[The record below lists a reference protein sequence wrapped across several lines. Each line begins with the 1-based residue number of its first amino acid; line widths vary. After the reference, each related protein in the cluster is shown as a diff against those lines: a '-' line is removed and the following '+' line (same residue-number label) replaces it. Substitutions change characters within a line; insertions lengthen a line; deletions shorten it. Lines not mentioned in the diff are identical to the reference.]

1 MKCPTGVRPGLCA
14 PNQARQAQGPGAVRL
29 PGLWRPQR
37 LSCFPEGLSYGC
49 KKIESL
55 AKLMKETGLTGLEL
69 VEDGQQ
75 LRLERQV
82 EVVAAPWRRLPRR
95 RLPQRGPRRWASP
108 TKSPAPRKEG
118 TSLVL
123 APTVGVFYSAPSP
136 DARPF
141 VEVGDQVKKGD
152 TLCIIEAMKLMNEI
166 PAEWTALWRRSAW
179 ATARWWSSTSL
190 CSALCRGRT
199 WVR

>member
-1 MKCPTGVRPGLCA
+1 MDV
-14 PNQARQAQGPGAVRL
+14 
-29 PGLWRPQR
+29 
-37 LSCFPEGLSYGC
+37 

-55 AKLMKETGLTGLEL
+55 ARLMQETGLTGLEL

-82 EVVAAPWRRLPRR
+82 EVVAAPVAAAVPAAPVPATGAEALGVTHEA
-95 RLPQRGPRRWASP
+95 PQ
-108 TKSPAPRKEG
+108 PAKEG
-118 TSLVL
+118 TLVL
-123 APTVGVFYSAPSP
+123 SPTVGVFYSAPSP

-166 PAEWTALWRRSAW
+166 TAEFDGEVVDICVHNGDVVEYGQTLFK
-179 ATARWWSSTSL
+179 L
-190 CSALCRGRT
+190 C
-199 WVR
+199 

>member
-1 MKCPTGVRPGLCA
+1 MDV
-14 PNQARQAQGPGAVRL
+14 
-29 PGLWRPQR
+29 
-37 LSCFPEGLSYGC
+37 

-69 VEDGQQ
+69 VEEGQQ

-82 EVVAAPWRRLPRR
+82 EVVAAPV
-95 RLPQRGPRRWASP
+95 AV
-108 TKSPAPRKEG
+108 PAPAAPVPATGAEALGVAHEEPAPVKEG
-118 TSLVL
+118 TLVL

-166 PAEWTALWRRSAW
+166 PAEVDGTVAEICVGNGQVVEFNQPLFRI
-179 ATARWWSSTSL
+179 
-190 CSALCRGRT
+190 
-199 WVR
+199 V

>member
-1 MKCPTGVRPGLCA
+1 MDV
-14 PNQARQAQGPGAVRL
+14 
-29 PGLWRPQR
+29 
-37 LSCFPEGLSYGC
+37 

-55 AKLMKETGLTGLEL
+55 AKLMRETGLTGLEL

-82 EVVAAPWRRLPRR
+82 EVVAAPVAAAVPAAPVPATGAEAL
-95 RLPQRGPRRWASP
+95 GV
-108 TKSPAPRKEG
+108 THEEPAPVKEG
-118 TSLVL
+118 TLVL
-123 APTVGVFYSAPSP
+123 APTVGVFYSAPGP

-166 PAEWTALWRRSAW
+166 PAEVDGTVAEICVGNGQVVEFNQPLFRI
-179 ATARWWSSTSL
+179 
-190 CSALCRGRT
+190 
-199 WVR
+199 V

>member
-1 MKCPTGVRPGLCA
+1 MDV
-14 PNQARQAQGPGAVRL
+14 
-29 PGLWRPQR
+29 
-37 LSCFPEGLSYGC
+37 

-82 EVVAAPWRRLPRR
+82 EVVAAPV
-95 RLPQRGPRRWASP
+95 AA
-108 TKSPAPRKEG
+108 PAPAAPVPATEAEALGVTHEEPAPVKEG
-118 TSLVL
+118 TLVL

-166 PAEWTALWRRSAW
+166 PAEVDGTVAEICVGNGQVVEFNQPLFRI
-179 ATARWWSSTSL
+179 
-190 CSALCRGRT
+190 
-199 WVR
+199 V

>member
-1 MKCPTGVRPGLCA
+1 MDV
-14 PNQARQAQGPGAVRL
+14 
-29 PGLWRPQR
+29 
-37 LSCFPEGLSYGC
+37 

-55 AKLMKETGLTGLEL
+55 ARLMQETGLTGLEL

-82 EVVAAPWRRLPRR
+82 EVVAEALGVTHEAP
-95 RLPQRGPRRWASP
+95 Q
-108 TKSPAPRKEG
+108 PAKEG
-118 TSLVL
+118 TLVL
-123 APTVGVFYSAPSP
+123 SPTVGVFYSAPSP

-166 PAEWTALWRRSAW
+166 PAELDGTVAEICVGNGQVVEFNQPLFRI
-179 ATARWWSSTSL
+179 
-190 CSALCRGRT
+190 
-199 WVR
+199 V

>member
-1 MKCPTGVRPGLCA
+1 MDV
-14 PNQARQAQGPGAVRL
+14 
-29 PGLWRPQR
+29 
-37 LSCFPEGLSYGC
+37 

-69 VEDGQQ
+69 VEEGQQ

-82 EVVAAPWRRLPRR
+82 EVVAAPVAAAVPAAPVPATGAEAL
-95 RLPQRGPRRWASP
+95 GV
-108 TKSPAPRKEG
+108 THEEPAPVKEG
-118 TSLVL
+118 TLVL

-166 PAEWTALWRRSAW
+166 PAELDGTVAEICVGNGQVVEFNQPLFRI
-179 ATARWWSSTSL
+179 
-190 CSALCRGRT
+190 
-199 WVR
+199 V

>member
-1 MKCPTGVRPGLCA
+1 MDV
-14 PNQARQAQGPGAVRL
+14 
-29 PGLWRPQR
+29 
-37 LSCFPEGLSYGC
+37 

-82 EVVAAPWRRLPRR
+82 EVVAAPVAAAVPAAPVPATGAEAL
-95 RLPQRGPRRWASP
+95 GVAHEE
-108 TKSPAPRKEG
+108 PAPVKEG
-118 TSLVL
+118 TLVL

-166 PAEWTALWRRSAW
+166 ESEYDGIVEAVLVNNEEVVEYGQPLFRIK
-179 ATARWWSSTSL
+179 
-190 CSALCRGRT
+190 
-199 WVR
+199 

>member
-1 MKCPTGVRPGLCA
+1 MDV
-14 PNQARQAQGPGAVRL
+14 
-29 PGLWRPQR
+29 
-37 LSCFPEGLSYGC
+37 

-82 EVVAAPWRRLPRR
+82 EVGAAP
-95 RLPQRGPRRWASP
+95 GAA
-108 TKSPAPRKEG
+108 PAPAAPVPATGAEALGVTHEEPAPVKEG
-118 TSLVL
+118 TLVL
-123 APTVGVFYSAPSP
+123 APSVGVFYSAPSP

-166 PAEWTALWRRSAW
+166 PAEVDGTVAEICVGNGQVVEFNQPLFRI
-179 ATARWWSSTSL
+179 
-190 CSALCRGRT
+190 
-199 WVR
+199 V

>member
-1 MKCPTGVRPGLCA
+1 MDV
-14 PNQARQAQGPGAVRL
+14 
-29 PGLWRPQR
+29 
-37 LSCFPEGLSYGC
+37 

-82 EVVAAPWRRLPRR
+82 EVVAAPVAAAVPAAPVPATGAEAL
-95 RLPQRGPRRWASP
+95 GV
-108 TKSPAPRKEG
+108 THEEPAPVKEG
-118 TSLVL
+118 TLVL
-123 APTVGVFYSAPSP
+123 SPTVGVFYSAPGP

-166 PAEWTALWRRSAW
+166 PAEVDGTVAEICVGNGQVVEFNQPLFRI
-179 ATARWWSSTSL
+179 
-190 CSALCRGRT
+190 
-199 WVR
+199 V

>member
-1 MKCPTGVRPGLCA
+1 MDV
-14 PNQARQAQGPGAVRL
+14 
-29 PGLWRPQR
+29 
-37 LSCFPEGLSYGC
+37 

-69 VEDGQQ
+69 VEEGQQ

-82 EVVAAPWRRLPRR
+82 EVVAAPVAAAVPAAPVPATGAEAL
-95 RLPQRGPRRWASP
+95 GVAHEE
-108 TKSPAPRKEG
+108 PAPVKEG
-118 TSLVL
+118 TLVL
-123 APTVGVFYSAPSP
+123 APTVGVFYSAPGP

-166 PAEWTALWRRSAW
+166 PAEVDGTVAEICVGNGQVVEFNQPLFRI
-179 ATARWWSSTSL
+179 
-190 CSALCRGRT
+190 
-199 WVR
+199 V